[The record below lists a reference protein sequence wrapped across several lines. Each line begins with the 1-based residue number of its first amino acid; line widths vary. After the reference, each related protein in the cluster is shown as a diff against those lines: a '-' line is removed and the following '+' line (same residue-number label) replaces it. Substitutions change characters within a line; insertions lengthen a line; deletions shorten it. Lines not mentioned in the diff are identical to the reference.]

1 MRVLS
6 AVLKVLVGLTLGVVI
21 AEFVFRARDDG
32 AFPHLNLYEEDAA
45 LGVKLAPNA
54 QMKLKLG
61 TNPTSV
67 IHTNALGFRGSNWAA
82 PSPTDVLVVGDSQ
95 VFGLG
100 VEDGET
106 FSAQLAAL
114 RKVNVLNAGVPTYGP
129 GEYTA
134 LVERLVAERKPKHVV
149 YVMNVSND
157 LFELGK
163 PNSGRHHVWDGWA
176 VRSETAPASTVNFP
190 FRHAVMNG
198 SHLVYAARRLMAGSV
213 NLAQESAGE
222 GTWKDIVAASSATK
236 PLDRG
241 DTATKEA
248 LEKRNATTKQLDELQ
263 LELDRHVTDR
273 INQNEPYAQAAKVL
287 PPLKN
292 GDPRDI
298 VQVPFME
305 GARAVDVTAHQLY
318 TAALGIE
325 GNEDK
330 LLAIAE
336 KTKDVELKALVEKRK
351 ALRTALGATLGPSDA
366 HAVTP
371 LEALLQRT
379 KDACDKAGATL
390 LVVALPLDVMVS
402 KDEWK
407 KYGKEPIDLSVTQ
420 VLLDDIVSRAEAIG
434 ALALDPTEALRKAEP
449 GAFLDG
455 DLHLTPKGHRAFAE
469 ALHVALDS
477 KPKPKSA
484 LVLPEGRSWP
494 PTDDEWRAV
503 PEVNVKGSTAANC
516 ETRQV
521 REWFRMTCRDL
532 YPDEEDAPTLRIASI
547 QVLRGGHGD
556 VLLEGSYNQRTA
568 MLPVLEGETTV
579 LDVAWEDHTRE
590 LILEHPKGAAP
601 KRAFDDKEP
610 KRKTERPDW
619 KVMDADGKP
628 CRNRRCEPVAW
639 SNPLRAITCKEGELP
654 SGALRRC
661 AVPCSASVPCA
672 TGTCQPWPTGDFCG
686 AP

>member
-21 AEFVFRARDDG
+21 AELAFRARDDG

-45 LGVKLAPNA
+45 LGVKLAANA

-61 TNPTSV
+61 ANPTTT
-67 IHTNALGFRGSNWAA
+67 IHTNALGFRGPDWPPPA
-82 PSPTDVLVVGDSQ
+82 PTDVLVVGDSQ

-100 VEDGET
+100 VEHDET
-106 FSAQLAAL
+106 FSAQLATL

-129 GEYTA
+129 AEYTA
-134 LVERLVAERKPKHVV
+134 LVERLVAERKPKHVI

-176 VRSETAPASTVNFP
+176 VRSETAPTSTVDFP
-190 FRHAVMNG
+190 FRHAVMNR
-198 SHLVYAARRLMAGSV
+198 SHLIYAARRLLAGSV

-222 GTWKDIVAASSATK
+222 GTWKDIVTASSATK
-236 PLDRG
+236 PLERG

-248 LEKRNATTKQLDELQ
+248 LQKRNTTTRQLDELQ
-263 LELDRHVTDR
+263 TELDRHVTDR
-273 INQNEPYAQAAKVL
+273 ILENEPYAQAAKVL

-298 VQVPFME
+298 VQVPFMD

-318 TAALGIE
+318 TASIGIE
-325 GNEDK
+325 GNEAK

-336 KTKDVELKALVEKRK
+336 TTKDEELKALVEKRK
-351 ALRTALGATLGPSDA
+351 ALRAALGSTLSTADA

-371 LEALLQRT
+371 LEAMLQRT
-379 KDACDKAGATL
+379 KDACDNTGATL

-407 KYGKEPIDLSVTQ
+407 KYGKAPVDLSVTQ

-469 ALHVALDS
+469 ALHTALDS

-484 LVLPEGRSWP
+484 LVLPEGRSWL

-516 ETRQV
+516 ETRVV

-532 YPDEEDAPTLRIASI
+532 YPDEEDATTLTIAAIVVRS
-547 QVLRGGHGD
+547 GGHGD
-556 VLLEGSYNQRTA
+556 VLFDGSYNQRTV
-568 MLPVLEGETTV
+568 MLPVLEGETAT
-579 LDVAWEDHTRE
+579 LEVAWNDHTRE
-590 LILEHPKGAAP
+590 LVLEHPKGATP
-601 KRAFDDKEP
+601 KRAFSDKKP

-628 CRNRRCEPVAW
+628 CRNRRCEPVEW
-639 SNPLRAITCKEGELP
+639 SNPLRAITCKEGEVP

-661 AVPCSASVPCA
+661 GAPCSASTPCA
-672 TGTCQPWPTGDFCG
+672 TGSCQPWPTGDFCG
-686 AP
+686 VP